1 MAEKETKVRA
11 VIFSSAEQKL
21 LMELYEDYKGVIT
34 RNGNTVAINRA
45 RETAWQTIADRLNAS
60 NLNTQ
65 KRTGQQVKVKY
76 KNIFQS
82 ATKKKTDASATGGGP
97 PPESLTPAEELA
109 LSSNRGRL
117 LVEGIEGGTSSA
129 SVAKSVREQYVEVMG
144 DSICL
149 INPQTTEDIPD
160 PCFDG
165 PRISRAFDEDTEMPQ
180 VATGTENPAGKS
192 EDIRTQY
199 KRKLQLGIESTQL
212 DMEYKKLQIK
222 KIKLEI
228 LKLERDVPHCSS
240 IQLFRDGH
248 VDVLPL
254 FHHGGQSLP
263 AYRGYIVKDGTGND
277 DVTCPIRRNPESFQA
292 LEPAGKSEKT

>member
-192 EDIRTQY
+192 EVSNSSHYHHCLHTSLLTGTFRVSQDIRTQY

-228 LKLERDVPHCSS
+228 LKLERD
-240 IQLFRDGH
+240 
-248 VDVLPL
+248 
-254 FHHGGQSLP
+254 
-263 AYRGYIVKDGTGND
+263 
-277 DVTCPIRRNPESFQA
+277 
-292 LEPAGKSEKT
+292 LEIHE